1 MQKRYLD
8 LVRQLTAKYFDA
20 RETRV
25 FLFGSAVRGEFFHD
39 LDLGFTGEVDRAR
52 LGNLQEDLEES
63 TLPYKVDLIDFN
75 SVDEG
80 FREHVFKEKILWLN

>member
-1 MQKRYLD
+1 MQERYLD
-8 LVRQLTAKYFDA
+8 LVRQLISKHFDT
-20 RETRV
+20 RKTRV

-39 LDLGFTGEVDRAR
+39 LDLGFTGEVDRSR

-75 SVDEG
+75 AVDAG
-80 FREHVFKEKILWLN
+80 FREHVLKEKIVWLN